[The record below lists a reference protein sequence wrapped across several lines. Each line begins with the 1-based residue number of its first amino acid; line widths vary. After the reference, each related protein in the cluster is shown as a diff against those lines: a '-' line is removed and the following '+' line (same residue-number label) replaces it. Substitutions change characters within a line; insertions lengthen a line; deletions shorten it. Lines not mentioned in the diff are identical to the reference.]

1 LRPEGDAGYVV
12 TGERQLLA
20 TFGQTFA
27 FIVVLAWPGQVRD
40 LKRGVTTVAAPVY
53 DLYFFTFLSDC
64 VRPILHR
71 AVSQQPQ

>member
-27 FIVVLAWPGQVRD
+27 FIVALAWPD
-40 LKRGVTTVAAPVY
+40 
-53 DLYFFTFLSDC
+53 
-64 VRPILHR
+64 ILHR
-71 AVSQQPQ
+71 RRDRDPPGGGIVIQSAAEMAGG